1 MFNNIFSNKTVK
13 NVLIYGASFVLT
25 IILLIFFAKGTKIND
40 FLTAMENS
48 TFDLRQRVLVESYY
62 KKDNKGNYIENKKVN
77 KDIVIITID
86 DASFEY
92 LARKFG
98 EWPAPRNIYADLINY
113 VEKQNPKAIAFDFMF
128 VKSLKS
134 KNNADMALTKAI
146 TGYDNVFVAMN
157 LDGMPE
163 DVRPAV
169 NLPEHLS
176 VKVKNDSAINY
187 KADDLNYTNCRT
199 ILPQIINRTSNIGMI
214 NVSRSDDGILRKI
227 PPFVTYKENFYP
239 NLALLVALKDINYTG
254 RNFNISKNLNL
265 KIRDKNIPIDKD
277 GGIILNWYGEFY
289 KSFTLIPFYKVYQ
302 AMEGISNDKFD
313 NIFKNKIVYI
323 GPTALNLYDLKS
335 VPVDKVYMGVGA
347 HATFINNL
355 IDNSF
360 IKRVPT
366 SVDIFI
372 SILLAVIVGIV
383 IMRTASTAVAL
394 TTAILTSLGY
404 IIFSYLVMKFFNLW
418 IGIILPITSIILIFV
433 LAYIIKYLLK
443 SRDFEHQYK
452 LATTDGLTE
461 LYNHRYFQEQMI
473 MQAANCKRY
482 NSNFSLILID
492 IDFFKKFNDIYGH
505 QSGDAVL
512 RQVALK
518 LKKNVR
524 STDIVCRYGG
534 EEMTIILPNT
544 DRDEAIITAQ
554 KICQMV
560 AEKPFKLAND
570 QESNVTISLG
580 VSTFPQD
587 GETPGEITAAA
598 DKRLYVAKENGRNQV
613 GY

>member
-1 MFNNIFSNKTVK
+1 MFKDIFSNKTVK
-13 NVLIYGASFVLT
+13 NVLIYGLAFIAT
-25 IILLIFFAKGTKIND
+25 IILLAVFARETKIND

-48 TFDLRQRVLVESYY
+48 TFDLRQRVLVNSYY
-62 KKDNKGNYIENKKVN
+62 KNDKFGNFKENTKVN
-77 KDIVIITID
+77 KDIVIITVD

-92 LARKFG
+92 LGRKFG
-98 EWPAPRNIYADLINY
+98 EWPAPRNIYADLIHY

-134 KNNADMALTKAI
+134 KTNADMALSKAI
-146 TGYDNVFVAMN
+146 NSYDNVFVAMN
-157 LDGMPE
+157 LDDMLE
-163 DVRPAV
+163 DVRPAI

-176 VKVKNDSAINY
+176 VKVKNDSPINY
-187 KADDLNYTNCRT
+187 KSVDLSYTNCRT
-199 ILPQIINRTSNIGMI
+199 ILPQIMNGTSNVGMI

-227 PPFVTYKENFYP
+227 PPFVTYKEIFYP
-239 NLALLVALKDINYTG
+239 NLALLVGLKDLNYTE
-254 RNFNISKNLNL
+254 RTFNISKNFNL
-265 KIRDKNIPIDKD
+265 KIDGKNIPIDKD
-277 GGIILNWYGEFY
+277 GGVILNWYGEFY
-289 KSFTLIPFYKVYQ
+289 KSFTLVPFYQVYQ
-302 AMEGISNDKFD
+302 SIEGISNKQFD
-313 NIFKNKIVYI
+313 FKNKIVYI

-360 IKRVPT
+360 IKRVPPY
-366 SVDIFI
+366 VDVLI
-372 SILLAVIVGIV
+372 SIILAAIVGIV
-383 IMRTASTAVAL
+383 IMRTASTSVAL
-394 TTAILTSLGY
+394 TTAILTSAGY
-404 IIFSYLVMKFFNLW
+404 IIFSYYIMKFFNIW
-418 IGIILPITSIILIFV
+418 IGIILPITSIILVFV

-473 MQAANCKRY
+473 MQTANCKRY

-492 IDFFKKFNDIYGH
+492 IDFFKKFNDVYGH

-554 KICQMV
+554 KICQVV

>member
-1 MFNNIFSNKTVK
+1 MFNKIFSNKTVK
-13 NVLIYGASFVLT
+13 NVLIYGSSFVLT
-25 IILLIFFAKGTKIND
+25 IILLIVFAKGTKIND
-40 FLTAMENS
+40 FLTAIENS
-48 TFDLRQRVLVESYY
+48 TFDLRQRILVDSYY
-62 KKDNKGNYIENKKVN
+62 KKDNKGNYLENTKVN
-77 KDIVIITID
+77 KDIVIITVD

-92 LARKFG
+92 LVGKFG
-98 EWPAPRNIYADLINY
+98 EWPAPRDIYADLIHY
-113 VEKQNPKAIAFDFMF
+113 VEKQHPKAIAFDFMF

-134 KNNADMALTKAI
+134 KNNADAALTKAI
-146 TGYDNVFVAMN
+146 TSYDNVFTAMN
-157 LDGMPE
+157 LDYMSKN
-163 DVRPAV
+163 VRPAIT
-169 NLPEHLS
+169 LPDDLS
-176 VKVKNDSAINY
+176 VKVKNDSSIDYFSKNSELRY
-187 KADDLNYTNCRT
+187 PNCRA
-199 ILPQIINRTSNIGMI
+199 ILPQIINGTSNIGMI

-227 PPFVTYKENFYP
+227 PPFTVYKENFYP
-239 NLALLVALKDINYTG
+239 ALALLVGLKDLNY
-254 RNFNISKNLNL
+254 RERDFNISKNLNL
-265 KIRDKNIPIDKD
+265 KIGGKNVPIDKD
-277 GGIILNWYGEFY
+277 GGIILNWYGEFD
-289 KSFTLIPFYKVYQ
+289 KSFTLVPFYQVYQ

-313 NIFKNKIVYI
+313 FKNKIVYV
-323 GPTALNLYDLKS
+323 GPTALALYDLKS
-335 VPVDKVYMGVGA
+335 VPVDRTYKGVGI

-355 IDNSF
+355 INDSF
-360 IKRVPT
+360 IKKVPPYVDVLI
-366 SVDIFI
+366 SV
-372 SILLAVIVGIV
+372 ILAAIVGIV

-394 TTAILTSLGY
+394 TTAILTALGY
-404 IIFSYLVMKFFNLW
+404 IIFSYLIMKFFNIW
-418 IGIILPITSIILIFV
+418 IGIILPITFIILVFV

-473 MQAANCKRY
+473 MQVANCKRY

-492 IDFFKKFNDIYGH
+492 IDFFKKFNDVYGH

-554 KICQMV
+554 KICQVV

-580 VSTFPQD
+580 VATFPQD

>member
-1 MFNNIFSNKTVK
+1 MFKDIFSNKTVK
-13 NVLIYGASFVLT
+13 NVLIYGLAFIAT
-25 IILLIFFAKGTKIND
+25 IILLVYFARETKIND

-48 TFDLRQRVLVESYY
+48 TFDLRQRILVNSYY
-62 KKDNKGNYIENKKVN
+62 KNDNYGNFKENTKVN
-77 KDIVIITID
+77 KDIVIITVD

-92 LARKFG
+92 LVGKFG
-98 EWPAPRNIYADLINY
+98 EWPAPRNIYADLIHY
-113 VEKQNPKAIAFDFMF
+113 VEKQHPKAIAFDFMF

-146 TGYDNVFVAMN
+146 TDYNNVFVAMN
-157 LDGMPE
+157 LDYMDK
-163 DVRPAV
+163 DVRPAA

-187 KADDLNYTNCRT
+187 KADDLNYPNCRT
-199 ILPQIINRTSNIGMI
+199 ILPQILNGTSNIGMI

-227 PPFVTYKENFYP
+227 PPFVTYKGNFYP
-239 NLALLVALKDINYTG
+239 NLALLVGLKGLNYTD
-254 RNFNISKNLNL
+254 RDFNISKNMNL
-265 KIRDKNIPIDKD
+265 KIRDKNIPVDKN

-289 KSFTLIPFYKVYQ
+289 KSFKLIPFYKIYKS
-302 AMEGISNDKFD
+302 MEGISNEKFD
-313 NIFKNKIVYI
+313 FKNKIVYV

-355 IDNSF
+355 IDNNF
-360 IKRVPT
+360 IKRVPPY
-366 SVDIFI
+366 VDVLI
-372 SILLAVIVGIV
+372 SIILAAIVGIV
-383 IMRTASTAVAL
+383 IMRTASTSVAL
-394 TTAILTSLGY
+394 TTAILTSAGY
-404 IIFSYLVMKFFNLW
+404 IIFSYYIMKFFNIW
-418 IGIILPITSIILIFV
+418 IGIILPITFIILVFV
-433 LAYIIKYLLK
+433 LAYIVKYLLK

-492 IDFFKKFNDIYGH
+492 IDFFKKFNDVYGH

-554 KICQMV
+554 KICQVV

-580 VSTFPQD
+580 VATFPQD